1 MHHQTTP
8 VRRAARAAVGL
19 TLLPA
24 LVVAGA
30 APAAAHDELIR
41 TAPAVGET
49 ATTAPS
55 EVSLTFSGELI
66 DGEGIQNL
74 VQVRDADGNQ
84 WQSAAGTVDGSTFS
98 APLCEGL
105 PNGDYEVAYRVVYSD
120 GHSEERSFDFAVDDP
135 AAPAAGTAPQGC
147 GTAVAGAS
155 TAASPEAT
163 AGQGDAASAEAT
175 AQADGSDAAQPAD
188 SDALPAWVWVAGI
201 AGLAVLVVAFLLM
214 GRRARA
220 LGHLDDG
227 R

>member
-1 MHHQTTP
+1 MVMASQNSWTPLGTP
-8 VRRAARAAVGL
+8 VEVTFAFRMNARMSTIAAAIAVAHSLGADVERAAAGL
-19 TLLPA
+19 ALLPA

-74 VQVRDADGNQ
+74 LQVRDADGNQ
-84 WQSAAGTVDGSTFS
+84 WQSAAGTVDGPTFS

-135 AAPAAGTAPQGC
+135 AALAEQLG
-147 GTAVAGAS
+147 VAGAS
-155 TAASPEAT
+155 AARHDP
-163 AGQGDAASAEAT
+163 
-175 AQADGSDAAQPAD
+175 
-188 SDALPAWVWVAGI
+188 L
-201 AGLAVLVVAFLLM
+201 
-214 GRRARA
+214 
-220 LGHLDDG
+220 
-227 R
+227 

>member
-1 MHHQTTP
+1 MGCPFGARGHEGSERPLAQPGSPCKGRRRSAPRQQRLDLGLKRSQSRSLAALGPP
-8 VRRAARAAVGL
+8 V
-19 TLLPA
+19 
-24 LVVAGA
+24 
-30 APAAAHDELIR
+30 D
-41 TAPAVGET
+41 PAVLAENIAFLKWLKSDHFVFLGAREYQY
-49 ATTAPS
+49 P
-55 EVSLTFSGELI
+55 
-66 DGEGIQNL
+66 
-74 VQVRDADGNQ
+74 R
-84 WQSAAGTVDGSTFS
+84 
-98 APLCEGL
+98 L

-163 AGQGDAASAEAT
+163 AGQGDAASADAT

>member
-8 VRRAARAAVGL
+8 VRRAARAAAGL
-19 TLLPA
+19 ALLPA

-41 TAPAVGET
+41 TAPAVDET
-49 ATTAPS
+49 VTTAPS

-74 VQVRDADGNQ
+74 LQVRDADGNQ
-84 WQSAAGTVDGSTFS
+84 WQSAAGTVDGPTFS

-163 AGQGDAASAEAT
+163 TGQGDAASADAT
-175 AQADGSDAAQPAD
+175 AQADGSDAPQPAD

>member
-74 VQVRDADGNQ
+74 LQVRDADGNQ
-84 WQSAAGTVDGSTFS
+84 WQSAAGTVDGPTFS

-135 AAPAAGTAPQGC
+135 AAPAAGANTLVLNVREDSWIEVRPQG
-147 GTAVAGAS
+147 GKALISRLVKAGS
-155 TAASPEAT
+155 TETFEVPGSAT
-163 AGQGDAASAEAT
+163 
-175 AQADGSDAAQPAD
+175 
-188 SDALPAWVWVAGI
+188 
-201 AGLAVLVVAFLLM
+201 LVVGNPKGVSATLRGAAVELPQLP
-214 GRRARA
+214 GKTIARVTIK
-220 LGHLDDG
+220 
-227 R
+227 

>member
-1 MHHQTTP
+1 M
-8 VRRAARAAVGL
+8 
-19 TLLPA
+19 
-24 LVVAGA
+24 
-30 APAAAHDELIR
+30 
-41 TAPAVGET
+41 
-49 ATTAPS
+49 
-55 EVSLTFSGELI
+55 
-66 DGEGIQNL
+66 
-74 VQVRDADGNQ
+74 
-84 WQSAAGTVDGSTFS
+84 DGSTFS
-98 APLCEGL
+98 APVCEGL

-147 GTAVAGAS
+147 GSAVAGAS
-155 TAASPEAT
+155 IAASPEAT
-163 AGQGDAASAEAT
+163 ASQGDAASAAAT
-175 AQADGSDAAQPAD
+175 AQADASDAAQPAD

>member
-8 VRRAARAAVGL
+8 VRRAARAAAGL

-74 VQVRDADGNQ
+74 LQVRDADRNQ

-175 AQADGSDAAQPAD
+175 AQADASDAAQPAD

>member
-8 VRRAARAAVGL
+8 VRRAARAAAGL
-19 TLLPA
+19 ALLPA

-41 TAPAVGET
+41 TAPAVDET
-49 ATTAPS
+49 VTTAPS

-74 VQVRDADGNQ
+74 LQVRDADGNQ

-135 AAPAAGTAPQGC
+135 AAPAAGRGRS
-147 GTAVAGAS
+147 AS
-155 TAASPEAT
+155 RPTTEEPTCAAFASP
-163 AGQGDAASAEAT
+163 
-175 AQADGSDAAQPAD
+175 
-188 SDALPAWVWVAGI
+188 
-201 AGLAVLVVAFLLM
+201 
-214 GRRARA
+214 
-220 LGHLDDG
+220 
-227 R
+227 